1 MTAAARNASTW
12 SSTAEI
18 SPRPKLAESL
28 NANVCVI
35 GSGIAGLTTAYLL
48 AREGKRVIVL
58 DMLQVGAGMTSYTS
72 AHLSNVIDDGI
83 YEIERLHG
91 ARGARLAVESHGL
104 AVDQIEEISRR
115 EGIECDFRRVDG
127 YLFLAE
133 GDDEST
139 LDDELAAAHR
149 AGLTASEKVTS
160 LPVATGEPGPALRFP
175 GQAEFHPVK
184 YLAGLA
190 DAIERLGGSI
200 LSGSKAESIEDGSP
214 ARVRS
219 GGHAIHCDAIV
230 VATNTPVNDRF
241 AMHTKI
247 APYATYIVAG
257 AMPPGTPHVL
267 LWDTDDPYRYVRLQ
281 SIEDERGTRELLVV
295 GGADHK
301 SGQSRDDER
310 ERYEELET
318 WARERFP
325 QMGPIERRW
334 TGMYFETIDGLGL
347 LGRNPGGENVYIVTG
362 DSGMGL
368 THGTLGAMIIRDQ
381 ILGRENAYAELYDPA
396 RKNVRGLPSFI
407 KQQANVAAQYLDL
420 VTPGEVSSPDEIPPG
435 QGAVLREG
443 LKKIACYRDAGGVSH
458 RMTAVCPHLGCI
470 VHWDAAA
477 STWDC
482 PCHGSRFDPYGKVLA
497 GPAISD
503 LEAEPE

>member
-1 MTAAARNASTW
+1 MTTAVRKGSLW

-18 SPRPKLAESL
+18 SQRPKLSESL
-28 NANVCVI
+28 NADVCVV

-48 AREGKRVIVL
+48 AREGKRVVVL
-58 DMLQVGAGMTSYTS
+58 DMLTVGGGMTRYTS

-83 YEIERLHG
+83 YEIEQLHG
-91 ARGARLAVESHGL
+91 ARGARLAVESHG
-104 AVDQIEEISRR
+104 AAIDQIEEISRR

-127 YLFLAE
+127 YLFLAD

-139 LDDELAAAHR
+139 LNDELSAVHR
-149 AGLTASEKVTS
+149 AGLTASEKVTLIPIAQRES
-160 LPVATGEPGPALRFP
+160 GPALRFP
-175 GQAEFHPVK
+175 NQAEFHPLK

-200 LSGSKAESIEDGSP
+200 FSDSKAESIEDGSP
-214 ARVRS
+214 SRVRS
-219 GGHAIHCDAIV
+219 GGNVVHCDAVV

-241 AMHTKI
+241 TMHTKI
-247 APYATYIVAG
+247 APYATYVVVG
-257 AMPPGTPHVL
+257 EMPPGTPHAL

-281 SIEDERGTRELLVV
+281 SVADEGGTREVLIV

-301 SGQSRDDER
+301 SGQAREDER
-310 ERYEELET
+310 ERYDELEA
-318 WARERFP
+318 WARRRFP
-325 QMGPIERRW
+325 QMGPIEHRW
-334 TGMYFETIDGLGL
+334 TGMYLETIDGLGF

-368 THGTLGAMIIRDQ
+368 THGTLGGMIIRDL
-381 ILGRENAYAELYDPA
+381 ILGRDNPYAELYDPA
-396 RKNVRGLPSFI
+396 RKNVRGLPTFL
-407 KQQANVAAQYLDL
+407 KEQANVAAQYLDFFTGGD
-420 VTPGEVSSPDEIPPG
+420 VASAEQIPPG

-443 LKKIACYRDAGGVSH
+443 MKKIACYRDASGVSH

-482 PCHGSRFDPYGKVLA
+482 PCHGSRFDSYGKVVN

-503 LEAEPE
+503 LKPEEE